1 METGIN
7 PVVGTGSSAFVLNH
21 LLQHGV
27 LPACHAGLPAC
38 LWVGL
43 QPDMRCLTGQRLS
56 AWRPTCGCAAP
67 GRQRRGTGL
76 RDPHLL

>member
-56 AWRPTCGCAAP
+56 A
-67 GRQRRGTGL
+67 
-76 RDPHLL
+76 